1 MARKGNVTDF
11 QVSVEG
17 VGIFKFGRRNMSDEI
32 KIQVEYARLIEGVEP
47 TEWLQTVCGWIAA
60 FKVLTV
66 LAPEGWDID
75 AMDPLDNDTYKNMA
89 LVYEALREKE
99 RSFRSVPQQVSEA
112 ERTGPVQ
119 DGGVL
124 VP

>member
-1 MARKGNVTDF
+1 MARKGNNNDF
-11 QVSVEG
+11 QVNVEG
-17 VGIFKFGRRNMSDEI
+17 VGAFTFGRRTMQDEI

-47 TEWLQTVCGWIAA
+47 TEWLQTVCGWLAA

-89 LVYEALREKE
+89 LVYGALREKE
-99 RSFRSVPQQVSEA
+99 RSFRSSASTDSE
-112 ERTGPVQ
+112 V
-119 DGGVL
+119 
-124 VP
+124 